1 MSSIPEIRK
10 KCGASACVKAVR
22 AEFPK
27 FDRPLLAKCE
37 HPEDYGVMLKPEA
50 KALIEALEASG
61 AAKPENR
68 KKAYR
73 FYFRLTKSGAE
84 ALQRLCEVMGCATVQ
99 SLCERLF
106 REEAE
111 RNGIRW

>member
-1 MSSIPEIRK
+1 MSSVPEIRK

-22 AEFPK
+22 VEFPR
-27 FDRPLLAKCE
+27 FDRYLLSKCE

-50 KALIEALEASG
+50 KALIKALEDAG
-61 AAKPENR
+61 AAKPEKR
-68 KKAYR
+68 KKSCR

-84 ALQRLCEVMGCATVQ
+84 ALQRLCEAIGCATVQ

-106 REEAE
+106 REEAA
-111 RNGIRW
+111 RNGIQW

>member
-1 MSSIPEIRK
+1 MSSVPEIRR
-10 KCGASACVKAVR
+10 KCGAAACVKAVR

-37 HPEDYGVMLKPEA
+37 HPEDYGVKLLPEA
-50 KALIEALEASG
+50 EARIKALEAAE

-68 KKAYR
+68 KSRRYC
-73 FYFRLTKSGAE
+73 FRLTDSGAE
-84 ALQRLCEVMGCATVQ
+84 ALQRLCEAIGCATVQ

-111 RNGIRW
+111 RNGIQW

>member
-1 MSSIPEIRK
+1 MSSVSEIRK

-22 AEFPK
+22 VEFPK
-27 FDRPLLAKCE
+27 FDRYLLSKCE

-50 KALIEALEASG
+50 KALIEALEAAG
-61 AAKPENR
+61 TAKPEKR
-68 KKAYR
+68 KKCVRYC
-73 FYFRLTKSGAE
+73 FRLTKSGAV
-84 ALQRLCEVMGCATVQ
+84 ALQQLCEAIGCATVQ

-111 RNGIRW
+111 RNGIQW